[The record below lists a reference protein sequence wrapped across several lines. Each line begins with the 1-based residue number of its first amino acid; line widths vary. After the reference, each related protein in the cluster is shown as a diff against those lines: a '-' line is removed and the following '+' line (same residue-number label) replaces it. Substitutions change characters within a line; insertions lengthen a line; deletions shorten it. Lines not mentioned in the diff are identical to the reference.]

1 VAPRC
6 LVEIYHISEEPAA
19 STFRVEE
26 DGSSS
31 FYRNS
36 GKFFELLCD
45 LSQKI
50 VNTDE

>member
-1 VAPRC
+1 LAPRF
-6 LVEIYHISEEPAA
+6 LVEIDHISEEPAA

-31 FYRNS
+31 FYRNF

-45 LSQKI
+45 PNQKI
-50 VNTDE
+50 VYIDK